1 MKEIQLSQLSKFSL
15 NIAGNLSVITERQVY
30 VKKNSNVEIRY
41 YQDEV
46 EITKELYLK
55 YKQEFEN

>member
-30 VKKNSNVEIRY
+30 VKKSSSVETRY
-41 YQDEV
+41 FIDEI
-46 EITKELYLK
+46 ETTKEMYLK
-55 YKQEFEN
+55 LKQEFEK

>member
-15 NIAGNLSVITERQVY
+15 NIDGNLSVITERQVY
-30 VKKNSNVEIRY
+30 VKKTSTPEIRY

-46 EITKELYLK
+46 EITKETYLQ